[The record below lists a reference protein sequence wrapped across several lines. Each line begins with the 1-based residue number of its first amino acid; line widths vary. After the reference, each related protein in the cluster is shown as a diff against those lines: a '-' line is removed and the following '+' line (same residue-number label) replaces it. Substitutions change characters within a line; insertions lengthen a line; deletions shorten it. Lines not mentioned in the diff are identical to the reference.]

1 MDIAHREALLNTDP
15 VPPADDPA
23 ETGRGEWIRSGQY
36 RDAEPGVT
44 RYALIEPVASA
55 QGAERL
61 AQPAVDWAA
70 IVWDRQSAG
79 SGPLNDWRTDA
90 QLIVDIEP
98 AGDDMVKLT
107 ARVRGVAVT
116 RADNGSMWERA
127 EEYRASGELIL
138 QARDRNGEFTMVVVE
153 RCRGR
158 VENAGPDP
166 AEPCVLT
173 HNLPRAQLKNHA
185 VDFSYH
191 VGSYYGVGSLLSRAT
206 VSGRCVLTT
215 PTPPPMAR
223 YRAGAVR
230 APAGGEVPLCAG
242 QPDTGPDSPGG
253 SSPWQ

>member
-1 MDIAHREALLNTDP
+1 MNIDTALP
-15 VPPADDPA
+15 VGDPA

-36 RDAEPGVT
+36 QNAEPGVA
-44 RYALIEPVASA
+44 RYALIEPVPCAK
-55 QGAERL
+55 GAKRL

-70 IVWDRQSAG
+70 VVWDRQSAG

-98 AGDDMVKLT
+98 AGEDTVKLT

-116 RADNGSMWERA
+116 RVGNGVVWERA
-127 EEYRASGELIL
+127 EGYRASGELLL
-138 QARDRNGEFTMVVVE
+138 QARDSNGEFTMIVVE

-173 HNLPRAQLKNHA
+173 HELPRDQLRRHA

-191 VGSYYGVGSLLSRAT
+191 VGSYYGIGSLLSRAT
-206 VSGRCVLTT
+206 VSGRCILST
-215 PTPPPMAR
+215 
-223 YRAGAVR
+223 
-230 APAGGEVPLCAG
+230 
-242 QPDTGPDSPGG
+242 
-253 SSPWQ
+253 SS